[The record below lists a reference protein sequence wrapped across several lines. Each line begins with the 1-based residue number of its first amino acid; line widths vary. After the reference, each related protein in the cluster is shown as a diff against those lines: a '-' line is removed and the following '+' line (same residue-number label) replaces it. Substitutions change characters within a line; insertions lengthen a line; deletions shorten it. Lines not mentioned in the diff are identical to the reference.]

1 MAEDNLTEIM
11 KNWDT
16 MDIGEL
22 GTSLLARKS
31 KMDKAS
37 AKRAKRQDRL
47 SKIMGG
53 VMATQSIFAA
63 SANNNIKKLE
73 KNKQFDQLVA
83 KAQLGEINTI
93 AGIYSELDKMSA
105 LANKDITIDNW
116 EEVWKEASPELRSA
130 TAGKVKPLMINELT
144 NMGAVSISKDEAL
157 QEQLAE
163 DALKEVMGN
172 LINNRSSFESSGI
185 ALDIAPEGASLF
197 GTLSNMTLPEYQ
209 QSILRIRD
217 KELDSLRKGGTN
229 IADWEQWR
237 NVLAKVGIGE
247 GTKEGN
253 VFTSYKSEPL
263 PMTTVLKDINFT
275 HNITTSLNELRKLP
289 KYRISYWQKQAADPK
304 NANIKTAIE
313 DVLDRIDTL
322 QDQGTVHTGIRSKRR
337 GFRLRRSP
345 LRVLQQELKEGDNS
359 VIRDTMINKTQIIY
373 QRLADRDPTG
383 IAFNKAFFGGEYV
396 DPAKDSNRLIGA
408 ATAFVL
414 TSSVKDYRPIST
426 AYGIPP
432 KEEYEDRGFFR
443 TPLKKEGI
451 SIDLRERKTG
461 LFNID
466 VNNYIY
472 DFSAVDSILEN
483 SFTVKDGQFIA
494 EQGFKKKD
502 PKDKLA
508 AIKEEW
514 DSIMSRTN
522 LSEGDKKLLGE
533 KLVVDLDAR
542 SFVDFGYEM
551 APGLTNAEIIDLF
564 NTGLS
569 VDEFLTGRR
578 QIDIFKK
585 DSRFSNIFEE

>member
-93 AGIYSELDKMSA
+93 AGIYSELDKMAA

-237 NVLAKVGIGE
+237 NILAKVGIGE

-313 DVLDRIDTL
+313 DVLDRIDSL

-345 LRVLQQELKEGDNS
+345 LRVLQQELKDGDNS

-373 QRLADRDPTG
+373 QRLADKDTTG
-383 IAFNKAFFGGEYV
+383 VAFNKAFFGGEYV
-396 DPAKDSNRLIGA
+396 DPAKDSNRLISA
-408 ATAFVL
+408 ATAFVV
-414 TSSVKDYRPIST
+414 TNSVSDYIPYGPVPFHDPRAKIRAERSSKIKWWQVD
-426 AYGIPP
+426 A
-432 KEEYEDRGFFR
+432 
-443 TPLKKEGI
+443 
-451 SIDLRERKTG
+451 
-461 LFNID
+461 
-466 VNNYIY
+466 NNFSY
-472 DFSAVDSILEN
+472 DFSAVDSVLEN

-494 EQGFKKKD
+494 EQGFNKKD

>member
-93 AGIYSELDKMSA
+93 AGIYSELDKMAA

-237 NVLAKVGIGE
+237 NILAKVGIGE

-313 DVLDRIDTL
+313 DVLDRIDSL

-373 QRLADRDPTG
+373 QRLADKDTTG
-383 IAFNKAFFGGEYV
+383 VAFNKAFFGGEYV
-396 DPAKDSNRLIGA
+396 DPAKDSNRLISA
-408 ATAFVL
+408 ATAFVV
-414 TSSVKDYRPIST
+414 TNSVSDYIPYGPVPFHDPRAKIRAERSSKIKWWQVD
-426 AYGIPP
+426 A
-432 KEEYEDRGFFR
+432 
-443 TPLKKEGI
+443 
-451 SIDLRERKTG
+451 
-461 LFNID
+461 
-466 VNNYIY
+466 NNFSY
-472 DFSAVDSILEN
+472 DFSAVDSVLEN

-494 EQGFKKKD
+494 EQGFNKKD

-585 DSRFSNIFEE
+585 DSRFPNIFEE

>member
-93 AGIYSELDKMSA
+93 AGIYSELDKMAA

-237 NVLAKVGIGE
+237 NILAKVGIGE

-313 DVLDRIDTL
+313 DVLDRIDSL

-345 LRVLQQELKEGDNS
+345 LRVLQQELKDGDNS

-373 QRLADRDPTG
+373 QRLADKDTTG
-383 IAFNKAFFGGEYV
+383 VAFNKAFFGGEYV
-396 DPAKDSNRLIGA
+396 DPAKDSNRLISA
-408 ATAFVL
+408 ATAFVV
-414 TSSVKDYRPIST
+414 TNSVSDYIPYGPVPFHDPRAKIRAERSSKIKWWQVD
-426 AYGIPP
+426 A
-432 KEEYEDRGFFR
+432 
-443 TPLKKEGI
+443 
-451 SIDLRERKTG
+451 
-461 LFNID
+461 
-466 VNNYIY
+466 NNFSY
-472 DFSAVDSILEN
+472 DFSAVDSVLEN

-494 EQGFKKKD
+494 EQGFNKKD

-585 DSRFSNIFEE
+585 DSRFPNIFEE